1 MINKLWTGVSL
12 ENYNNWYPL
21 TGKITETPQQ
31 YIQTWP
37 NVNDWFKTFAIRAQ
51 NDINAYLG
59 FILSKFP
66 FDSFKDE
73 LIKETLRDMVYVTA
87 EHWVFNRTPIEFNV
101 DTTIQFNN
109 GSQFSANSIPTINV
123 WDLAPSRM
131 KIWARL
137 TELKQILSNYNDDE
151 IDVEKIDLKAFYT
164 RNQVDELIEQQKEF
178 TLSKQIKLYDDLVN
192 DNENEIYRGPV
203 SKFVNKGYVATDYD
217 KETETMILDWPDEI
231 GTLPPEA
238 LQNNPQIGDYTHA
251 PTCDFSA
258 KQQKRI
264 TTNENEIIKL
274 NNELI
279 KANENINDV
288 KNNWFNIET
297 SPLWKKVKN
306 ENIKTDTWYIIDWT
320 YYFID
325 SKQLI
330 ISNNKLIKSNIRITN
345 SQIEQKQI
353 IVENIDVNIDKVTLL
368 YDVDLIKF
376 IATNSTKK
384 YIPIIHNIYQYIG
397 KDTPIEFITEEGT
410 ERDYYTKLETNN
422 LLDKKQDKLIAG
434 ENIKIDEKTNTISA
448 IGESHESLWL
458 IDPNSPNIIQP
469 KEKRLITSNNTRIVY
484 IADPE
489 QPQDAT
495 NKRYVDEK
503 NDTKQNKLLLINEN
517 MTYGELKYNKLP
529 EGKFGDDLGIPPN
542 KVIKEWISESVNKK
556 QDKIDNLQDKIFNNK
571 DDKESTTRLVNE
583 VIKTNVGGKT
593 LIYRNNPNIT
603 DDLDIPNKK
612 YIDDKIKSLNII
624 KWKNVGTKESD
635 IKINY
640 NFKLNTLYK
649 VGYSWNT
656 NEKSAISYIEFLWQG
671 KGTVLDNFFEGTY
684 GKNAVSNYVDLLL
697 SDKDITMERFNYN
710 EGRLHSLEEEIKENT
725 YQINSNTLNIIAPEK
740 IDIEKPIKI
749 NSYSLETNEIR
760 ENEWDIEL
768 KNNPTPTPNIPQWK
782 EVGTREKNK
791 WDNWQITYDFQ
802 ENKHYRVYYSWSI
815 YNPVYTIQEF
825 IITDKKI
832 AGVQIQTF
840 NDSANIVIL
849 SVQHAKLI
857 TIYTGKGNLKGN
869 VWKLEEL
876 QE

>member
-73 LIKETLRDMVYVTA
+73 LIKETLRDMVFVTA

-101 DTTIQFNN
+101 DATIQFNN

-131 KIWARL
+131 KILARL

-151 IDVEKIDLKAFYT
+151 IDVEKIDLKSFYT

-178 TLSKQIKLYDDLVN
+178 TLSKQIKLYDDLVD

-238 LQNNPQIGDYTHA
+238 LQNNPQIGDFTHA

-264 TTNENEIIKL
+264 TTNENEITKL
-274 NNELI
+274 NTELI

-297 SPLWKKVKN
+297 SPLWKKV
-306 ENIKTDTWYIIDWT
+306 ENNNIEIFKW
-320 YYFID
+320 YFIKISYQYSTENNFMKFYKVIKIYLNNVFNKFELLNVD
-325 SKQLI
+325 SMTYSEQIQNKTILNTGTI
-330 ISNNKLIKSNIRITN
+330 YYNNKKKEFSGGGNSYPERGKINLIGD
-345 SQIEQKQI
+345 IE
-353 IVENIDVNIDKVTLL
+353 E
-368 YDVDLIKF
+368 
-376 IATNSTKK
+376 
-384 YIPIIHNIYQYIG
+384 IYQYQGI
-397 KDTPIEFITEEGT
+397 DTPTEFIAEENT

-448 IGESHESLWL
+448 TGGSGESLWL

-469 KEKRLITSNNTRIVY
+469 KEKRIITSNNTRIVY
-484 IADPE
+484 IADPT
-489 QPQDAT
+489 QPQDAVNLRT
-495 NKRYVDEK
+495 LNKNIPDLTDYYKKEEVDK
-503 NDTKQNKLLLINEN
+503 
-517 MTYGELKYNKLP
+517 EL
-529 EGKFGDDLGIPPN
+529 E
-542 KVIKEWISESVNKK
+542 
-556 QDKIDNLQDKIFNNK
+556 DKIDKTQFQYAFVLNTFGTEIANLETSDKTIAGAINELIKKIKDLKIGKWKDVAFNI
-571 DDKESTTRLVNE
+571 STTG
-583 VIKTNVGGKT
+583 IKNQEIRYDCKENK
-593 LIYRNNPNIT
+593 LYRIWFNLNPRQQKIILPDIYTFT
-603 DDLDIPNKK
+603 DFVYSLGSGIPQTVTVYST
-612 YIDDKIKSLNII
+612 YI
-624 KWKNVGTKESD
+624 KE
-635 IKINY
+635 
-640 NFKLNTLYK
+640 
-649 VGYSWNT
+649 G
-656 NEKSAISYIEFLWQG
+656 
-671 KGTVLDNFFEGTY
+671 
-684 GKNAVSNYVDLLL
+684 
-697 SDKDITMERFNYN
+697 
-710 EGRLHSLEEEIKENT
+710 GRLQLLCSRNEN
-725 YQINSNTLNIIAPEK
+725 IDVFKWEDMNI
-740 IDIEKPIKI
+740 
-749 NSYSLETNEIR
+749 S
-760 ENEWDIEL
+760 
-768 KNNPTPTPNIPQWK
+768 
-782 EVGTREKNK
+782 G
-791 WDNWQITYDFQ
+791 
-802 ENKHYRVYYSWSI
+802 
-815 YNPVYTIQEF
+815 
-825 IITDKKI
+825 
-832 AGVQIQTF
+832 
-840 NDSANIVIL
+840 
-849 SVQHAKLI
+849 
-857 TIYTGKGNLKGN
+857 GNL
-869 VWKLEEL
+869 WKLQEL

>member
-1 MINKLWTGVSL
+1 MINKLWTDVSL

-21 TGKITETPQQ
+21 TGKITETPPQ
-31 YIQTWP
+31 YIKTWP

-51 NDINAYLG
+51 NDINAYLV

-73 LIKETLRDMVYVTA
+73 LIKETLRDMVYVMV

-101 DTTIQFNN
+101 DATIQFNN
-109 GSQFSANSIPTINV
+109 GTQFSANSTPTINV

-137 TELKQILSNYNDDE
+137 TELKQIFSSYNDDE

-178 TLSKQIKLYDDLVN
+178 TLSKQIKLYDDLVD

-203 SKFVNKGYVATDYD
+203 SKFINKGYVATDYD

-264 TTNENEIIKL
+264 TTNENEITKL
-274 NNELI
+274 NTELI

-306 ENIKTDTWYIIDWT
+306 ENIKIDTWYIIDWT

-330 ISNNKLIKSNIRITN
+330 ISNNKLTKSNIRITN
-345 SQIEQKQI
+345 GQIEQKQI
-353 IVENIDVNIDKVTLL
+353 IIENIDVNIDKVTLL

-376 IATNSTKK
+376 IITNSTKK
-384 YIPIIHNIYQYIG
+384 YTPIIHNIYQYQG
-397 KDTPIEFITEEGT
+397 TGTPTEFIAEENT
-410 ERDYYTKLETNN
+410 ERDYYTKIETNN

-434 ENIKIDEKTNTISA
+434 TNITIDENNKISATGGKVDLSDYYKKEEVDKKLEDTKAQFPIAFQINAVGQEIPNLETTNKTVAGAINENKSNIDKKQEKENWKIIGKSLDNRTSEDFALSFNKYYRVFITWDKPPFNQTSVKLKIEFKSSSTHIGGDYMLIKGKIDNEDSSLIIKLGTVDGNKSQLIIIGGNKQYGNIFSLEELQDTIKID
-448 IGESHESLWL
+448 
-458 IDPNSPNIIQP
+458 IQP
-469 KEKRLITSNNTRIVY
+469 KL
-484 IADPE
+484 
-489 QPQDAT
+489 
-495 NKRYVDEK
+495 
-503 NDTKQNKLLLINEN
+503 
-517 MTYGELKYNKLP
+517 
-529 EGKFGDDLGIPPN
+529 
-542 KVIKEWISESVNKK
+542 
-556 QDKIDNLQDKIFNNK
+556 
-571 DDKESTTRLVNE
+571 
-583 VIKTNVGGKT
+583 
-593 LIYRNNPNIT
+593 
-603 DDLDIPNKK
+603 
-612 YIDDKIKSLNII
+612 
-624 KWKNVGTKESD
+624 
-635 IKINY
+635 
-640 NFKLNTLYK
+640 
-649 VGYSWNT
+649 
-656 NEKSAISYIEFLWQG
+656 
-671 KGTVLDNFFEGTY
+671 
-684 GKNAVSNYVDLLL
+684 
-697 SDKDITMERFNYN
+697 
-710 EGRLHSLEEEIKENT
+710 
-725 YQINSNTLNIIAPEK
+725 
-740 IDIEKPIKI
+740 KI
-749 NSYSLETNEIR
+749 NSRSLETNEIE
-760 ENEWDIEL
+760 ENIWDIEL
-768 KNNPTPTPNIPQWK
+768 KDIPPTPSPSGSNWK

-849 SVQHAKLI
+849 SVQHAKWI

>member
-73 LIKETLRDMVYVTA
+73 LIKETLRDMVFVTA

-101 DTTIQFNN
+101 DATIQFNN

-131 KIWARL
+131 KILARL

-151 IDVEKIDLKAFYT
+151 IDVEKIDLKSFYT

-178 TLSKQIKLYDDLVN
+178 TLSKQIKLYDDLVD

-238 LQNNPQIGDYTHA
+238 LQNNPQIGDFTHA

-264 TTNENEIIKL
+264 TTNENEITKL
-274 NNELI
+274 NTELI

-297 SPLWKKVKN
+297 SPLWKKV
-306 ENIKTDTWYIIDWT
+306 ENNNIEIFKW
-320 YYFID
+320 YFIKISYQYSTENNFMKFYKVIKIYLNNVFNKFELLNVD
-325 SKQLI
+325 SMTYSEQIQNKTILNTGTI
-330 ISNNKLIKSNIRITN
+330 YYNNKKKEFSGGGNSYPERGKINLIGD
-345 SQIEQKQI
+345 IE
-353 IVENIDVNIDKVTLL
+353 E
-368 YDVDLIKF
+368 
-376 IATNSTKK
+376 
-384 YIPIIHNIYQYIG
+384 IYQYQGI
-397 KDTPIEFITEEGT
+397 DTPTEFIVEENT

-448 IGESHESLWL
+448 TGGSGESLWL

-469 KEKRLITSNNTRIVY
+469 KEKRIITSNNTRIVY
-484 IADPE
+484 IADPT
-489 QPQDAT
+489 QPQDAVNLRT
-495 NKRYVDEK
+495 LNKNIPDLTDYYKKEEVDK
-503 NDTKQNKLLLINEN
+503 
-517 MTYGELKYNKLP
+517 EL
-529 EGKFGDDLGIPPN
+529 E
-542 KVIKEWISESVNKK
+542 
-556 QDKIDNLQDKIFNNK
+556 DKID
-571 DDKESTTRLVNE
+571 
-583 VIKTNVGGKT
+583 KTQFQYAF
-593 LIYRNNPNIT
+593 I
-603 DDLDIPNKK
+603 
-612 YIDDKIKSLNII
+612 
-624 KWKNVGTKESD
+624 
-635 IKINY
+635 
-640 NFKLNTLYK
+640 LNT
-649 VGYSWNT
+649 
-656 NEKSAISYIEFLWQG
+656 F
-671 KGTVLDNFFEGTY
+671 GT
-684 GKNAVSNYVDLLL
+684 
-697 SDKDITMERFNYN
+697 
-710 EGRLHSLEEEIKENT
+710 EIAN
-725 YQINSNTLNIIAPEK
+725 
-740 IDIEKPIKI
+740 
-749 NSYSLETNEIR
+749 LETNDKTIAGAINELIKKIKDLKIGKWKDVAFNISTTGIKNQEIR
-760 ENEWDIEL
+760 YDCKENKLYRIWFNLNPRQQKIILPDIYTFTDFVYSL
-768 KNNPTPTPNIPQWK
+768 GSGIPQTVTVYSTYIK
-782 EVGTREKNK
+782 EGGRLQLLCSRNENIDVFK
-791 WDNWQITYDFQ
+791 WEDM
-802 ENKHYRVYYSWSI
+802 
-815 YNPVYTIQEF
+815 
-825 IITDKKI
+825 
-832 AGVQIQTF
+832 
-840 NDSANIVIL
+840 NI
-849 SVQHAKLI
+849 S
-857 TIYTGKGNLKGN
+857 GGNL
-869 VWKLEEL
+869 WKLQEL

>member
-73 LIKETLRDMVYVTA
+73 LIKETLRDMVFVTA

-101 DTTIQFNN
+101 DATIQFNN

-131 KIWARL
+131 KILARL

-151 IDVEKIDLKAFYT
+151 IDVEKIDLKSFYT

-178 TLSKQIKLYDDLVN
+178 TLSKQIKLYDDLVD

-238 LQNNPQIGDYTHA
+238 LQNNPQIGDFTHA

-264 TTNENEIIKL
+264 TTNENEITKL
-274 NNELI
+274 NTELI

-297 SPLWKKVKN
+297 SPLWKKV
-306 ENIKTDTWYIIDWT
+306 ENNNIEIFKW
-320 YYFID
+320 YFIKISYQYSTENNFMKFYKVIKIYLNNVFNKFELLNVD
-325 SKQLI
+325 SMTYSEQIQNKTILNTGTI
-330 ISNNKLIKSNIRITN
+330 YYNNKKKEFSGGGNSYPERGKINLIGD
-345 SQIEQKQI
+345 IE
-353 IVENIDVNIDKVTLL
+353 E
-368 YDVDLIKF
+368 
-376 IATNSTKK
+376 
-384 YIPIIHNIYQYIG
+384 IYQYQGI
-397 KDTPIEFITEEGT
+397 DTPTEFIAEENT

-448 IGESHESLWL
+448 TGGSGESLWL

-469 KEKRLITSNNTRIVY
+469 KEKRIITSNNTRIVY
-484 IADPE
+484 IADPT
-489 QPQDAT
+489 QPQDAVNLRT
-495 NKRYVDEK
+495 LNKNIPDLTDYYKKEEVDK
-503 NDTKQNKLLLINEN
+503 
-517 MTYGELKYNKLP
+517 EL
-529 EGKFGDDLGIPPN
+529 E
-542 KVIKEWISESVNKK
+542 
-556 QDKIDNLQDKIFNNK
+556 DKID
-571 DDKESTTRLVNE
+571 
-583 VIKTNVGGKT
+583 KTQFQYAFV
-593 LIYRNNPNIT
+593 
-603 DDLDIPNKK
+603 
-612 YIDDKIKSLNII
+612 
-624 KWKNVGTKESD
+624 
-635 IKINY
+635 
-640 NFKLNTLYK
+640 LNT
-649 VGYSWNT
+649 
-656 NEKSAISYIEFLWQG
+656 F
-671 KGTVLDNFFEGTY
+671 GT
-684 GKNAVSNYVDLLL
+684 
-697 SDKDITMERFNYN
+697 
-710 EGRLHSLEEEIKENT
+710 EIAN
-725 YQINSNTLNIIAPEK
+725 
-740 IDIEKPIKI
+740 
-749 NSYSLETNEIR
+749 LETNDKTIAGAINELIKKIKDLKIGKWKDVAFNISTTGIKNQEIR
-760 ENEWDIEL
+760 YDCKENKLYRIWFNLNPRQQKIILPDIYTFTDFVYSL
-768 KNNPTPTPNIPQWK
+768 GSGIPQTVTVYSTYIK
-782 EVGTREKNK
+782 EGGRLQLLCSRNENIDVFK
-791 WDNWQITYDFQ
+791 WEDM
-802 ENKHYRVYYSWSI
+802 
-815 YNPVYTIQEF
+815 
-825 IITDKKI
+825 
-832 AGVQIQTF
+832 
-840 NDSANIVIL
+840 NI
-849 SVQHAKLI
+849 S
-857 TIYTGKGNLKGN
+857 GGNL
-869 VWKLEEL
+869 WKLQEL